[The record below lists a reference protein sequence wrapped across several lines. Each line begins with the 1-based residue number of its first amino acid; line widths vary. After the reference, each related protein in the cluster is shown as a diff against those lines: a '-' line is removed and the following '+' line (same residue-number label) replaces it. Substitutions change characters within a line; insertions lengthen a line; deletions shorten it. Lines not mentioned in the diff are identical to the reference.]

1 MAVIASDDFSGVT
14 TAALTGRTLNNAL
27 GGTGSRT
34 WASGSGIQ
42 FLNGNNAGA
51 LVSNSANA
59 ASFVSITGANKARVR
74 VNPNGAANNLIL
86 WGRRDLL
93 GNGSATGIALLFAA
107 SASLRVSE
115 FAAGS
120 RTDHVSLGVTAPTT
134 NYWMELEVN
143 GLTVTCRILNN
154 DTSVRDTV
162 SHTFSG
168 SVTSGGDNWGFGFFQ
183 NGSDAI
189 FEDFVADDGGA
200 SDAENPGLTGA
211 LSVVSKTSTSIS
223 VTGPTGTDNVGVVA
237 YEFSQDGGATW
248 PFSETTP
255 AHVYTGL
262 TQLTSYDLRMRA
274 KDAAGN
280 ISNVL
285 SLTTSTYRAGA
296 LGSTILLTTGPVD
309 GNPAGILH
317 NDVATDG
324 SDDNKWFSFRIISQ
338 TLNGGTLNIDP
349 DGTFTFTGAA
359 SGNFT
364 YQLEVD
370 GVDVGSPQLV
380 TLYDLTS
387 YRPSGDVTTTG
398 WTSTGANFYD
408 QLNETPSNDSS
419 FVTSPP
425 LGATTDPLTLDIA
438 SMSAG
443 NYIARFRARKTQTTG
458 EVRMVFLGAGGAS
471 VGETAWQPVTTS
483 FALYELPVTLT
494 ATSARVRLDVRE

>member
-1 MAVIASDDFSGVT
+1 MATLITSFDGPNDTLLSSQPGWFTSSGYYNVLKLNGSG
-14 TAALTGRTLNNAL
+14 ALKRDANSGDTLHVWHN
-27 GGTGSRT
+27 TGS
-34 WASGSGIQ
+34 
-42 FLNGNNAGA
+42 LNQYVKVVVGAG
-51 LVSNSANA
+51 
-59 ASFVSITGANKARVR
+59 FVSSGETIDIVFL
-74 VNPNGAANNLIL
+74 AA
-86 WGRRDLL
+86 
-93 GNGSATGIALLFAA
+93 
-107 SASLRVSE
+107 
-115 FAAGS
+115 S
-120 RTDHVSLGVTAPTT
+120 RTDFIALSHGAT
-134 NYWMELEVN
+134 
-143 GLTVTCRILNN
+143 LTLRATQ
-154 DTSVRDTV
+154 
-162 SHTFSG
+162 
-168 SVTSGGDNWGFGFFQ
+168 SGGIQTLAQSAVAGDEITLEYDHATKFLVVKL
-183 NGSDAI
+183 NGATI
-189 FEDFVADDGGA
+189 FNQDITYHTAARTGTNVGIGTPYVAQPATDDIFRSWESGELGGA
-200 SDAENPGLTGA
+200 PADTENPGLTGS
-211 LSVVSKTSTSIS
+211 LSATAKTSTSIS
-223 VTGPTGTDNVGVVA
+223 VTGPTATDNVGVTA

-262 TQLTSYDLRMRA
+262 TPLTSYDLRMRA
-274 KDAAGN
+274 KDAAGLT
-280 ISNVL
+280 SPAL

-309 GNPAGILH
+309 GNPAGILY

-338 TLNGGTLNIDP
+338 TLNGGTLDIDP

-380 TLYDLTS
+380 TLYDQTT

-398 WTSTGANFYD
+398 WTSTGSNFYD
-408 QLNETPSNDSS
+408 QINETPSNDASY
-419 FVTSPP
+419 VTSPP

-443 NYIARFRARKTQTTG
+443 NYIAKFRARKTQTTG
-458 EVRMVFLGAGGAS
+458 EMRMVFLGAGGAS